1 MRRIQLLLLLGAMV
15 LGGSLLFTSQP
26 TEESALA
33 AVTPLDFLRNSFGGE
48 DYSLPDLRYFRL
60 AAQKVNNEYVDPTR
74 VEPEE
79 ILVSALDRVARRLP
93 EFLFE
98 MEKRGVA
105 IQVVVGSESTVFPL
119 PQLDSLSSATGVI
132 ADVVG
137 FLDRHLDPEVERP
150 PIEYALMNGMLETLD
165 PHSVFIDPE
174 SYKEMSIQNK
184 GHFGGLGITIGI
196 REKRLTILYPLKDT
210 PAWRAGLKA
219 GDHISKI
226 ENEST
231 VNMSLQ
237 EAVSRLRGEEGSSV
251 TITVT
256 DDKSPDREVTIVR
269 ARIEVPSVEWAYA
282 GDGIGLLQLYH
293 FSQTT
298 YDRVEDAL
306 ESLEMQAMEDK
317 QGSLRGLVLD
327 LRQNPGGYLQQA
339 IEVADKFIRSGVLVS
354 TVGLGGA
361 NPEVTR
367 ATRFRTE
374 EELPVVVLVDQSS
387 ASASEIVAGALRNQD
402 RAVVMGVRTFGKG
415 SVQNLYDR
423 DFHEGALKL
432 TIAQYLTPG
441 DLSIQGLG
449 IQPDIELRPALV
461 QPAGGDKEREV
472 HLYWQDFELREED
485 LDRSFAWG
493 GDQSDG
499 SDTLRSV
506 YSCPECF
513 EGDKARDREAS
524 AADHVSDLEVQA
536 AKALLLARP
545 THVRSEMLKPAQ
557 EVLAAQLGKR
567 EKQLEDR
574 FDQIGVN
581 WSRRPDSEASRG
593 AGVARAKVEVEVQSP
608 DGLLTPGT
616 STPVVLRVTNEGKTA
631 IQRLRAVTEGEF
643 FSGKEYFL
651 GRVAP
656 GETREFA
663 VDVKPALW
671 LHARAYE
678 VTWHFFSEG
687 GPQLKPYEGRLRIQ
701 DVPHP
706 RFAFSWQVVDDGSGT
721 SRGNGDGL
729 IQAAEEIDLL
739 VTVRNIGNGATS
751 DLWMKGKAGATG
763 SMASDSPAES
773 SANPP
778 DTAPSEHGFVQL
790 KNKSGESLF
799 LVDGTAAFSL
809 EPGGETHRRLHFRV
823 SENLEG
829 QESIEAELMVGDEK
843 FYEVVSVEL
852 DLPVSQGE
860 EPVASMQRTMQPRD
874 GIVDLRA
881 GASEKMPVVAQVDGP
896 VMVNG
901 RLGSWLSVSLPWGGT
916 GWAPL
921 ALMGPAGRRD
931 GAAGQPRALL
941 SSSPPVVSVTPNPG
955 GTVVV
960 GDELVVRGEVVDD
973 RVLKDLFVFV
983 NDRKVHYETV
993 SADSSR
999 QSFDLNVA
1007 LDAGEN
1013 LVEVFARDGDD
1024 HLGSLSFG
1032 VYRDVSAASPGD
1044 QSPPEA
1050 NSSQ

>member
-1 MRRIQLLLLLGAMV
+1 MRRIQLLLLVGAVV
-15 LGGSLLFTSQP
+15 LGGSLLLTSP
-26 TEESALA
+26 PADESPLA

-48 DYSLPDLRYFRL
+48 EYSLPDLRYFRL

-74 VEPEE
+74 VDPEE
-79 ILVSALDRVARRLP
+79 ILGSALDRVARLVP

-98 MEKRGVA
+98 MEERGVA
-105 IQVVVGSESTVFPL
+105 IQVVVGSESTVLPL
-119 PQLDSLSSATGVI
+119 PQLDSLSAAIGVI

-137 FLDRHLDPEVERP
+137 FLDRHLGPEIERA
-150 PIEYALMNGMLETLD
+150 PIEYAIMNGMLETLD
-165 PHSVFIDPE
+165 PHSVFIAPE

-210 PAWRAGLKA
+210 PAWRAGLKS

-237 EAVSRLRGEEGSSV
+237 EAVSRLRGEEGSAV

-256 DDKSPDREVTIVR
+256 DEKSPDREVTIVR

-306 ESLEMQAMEDK
+306 ESLELQAMEDK

-361 NPEVTR
+361 NPEITR

-423 DFHEGALKL
+423 DFHDGALKL

-449 IQPDIELRPALV
+449 IQPDIELRPAIV
-461 QPAGGDKEREV
+461 QPSEAGEEREV

-493 GDQSDG
+493 GNSDAAG
-499 SDTLRSV
+499 DMLRSV

-513 EGDKARDREAS
+513 EGDKGREREAS
-524 AADHVSDLEVQA
+524 AADHVDDVEVQA

-567 EKQLEDR
+567 EKELETR
-574 FDQIGVN
+574 FDSLGVD
-581 WSRRPDSEASRG
+581 WSLRG
-593 AGVARAKVEVEVQSP
+593 SSGDRAAPPAATARVEVEVQSE
-608 DGLLTPGT
+608 DGLLIPGT
-616 STPVVLRVTNEGKTA
+616 STPVVLRVTNEGKQP

-643 FSGKEYFL
+643 FRGKEYFL
-651 GRVAP
+651 GRVEP
-656 GETREFA
+656 GQTQEFS
-663 VDVKPALW
+663 VEVKPALW
-671 LHARAYE
+671 LRARAYE
-678 VTWHFFSEG
+678 ITWHFFSEG
-687 GPQLKPYEGRLRIQ
+687 GPKLEPFKGLLRVQ

-706 RFAFSWQVVDDGSGT
+706 RFAFSWQIVDDGSGS

-729 IQAAEEIDLL
+729 LQPAEEIDLL
-739 VTVRNIGNGATS
+739 VTVRNIGSGATS
-751 DLWMKGKAGATG
+751 DSWLRERG
-763 SMASDSPAES
+763 SPNGSSDVSPAAGTGDP
-773 SANPP
+773 SAEEG
-778 DTAPSEHGFVQL
+778 AEAHGFVQL

-799 LVDGTAAFSL
+799 LVNGTADFSL
-809 EPGGETHRRLHFRV
+809 EPGEQTHQRLHFRV
-823 SENLEG
+823 ADTVDSL
-829 QESIEAELMVGDEK
+829 ESIEAELMVGDEK
-843 FYEVVSVEL
+843 FYEFVSVEL
-852 DLPVSQGE
+852 ELPVAQVGE
-860 EPVASMQRTMQPRD
+860 PAASLQRTMQPKD
-874 GIVDLRA
+874 ADVSLRA
-881 GASEKMPVVAQVDGP
+881 GASDKMPIVATVDGP
-896 VMVNG
+896 VTVDG
-901 RLGSWLSVSLPWGGT
+901 RLGSWLRVALPWGGS
-916 GWAPL
+916 GWAPVASL
-921 ALMGPAGRRD
+921 APAGRKD
-931 GAAGQPRALL
+931 GAAEAPAIHL
-941 SSSPPVVSVTPNPG
+941 SNSPPVVTLTSNPG

-960 GDELVVRGEVVDD
+960 DGELLVQGEVVDD
-973 RVLKDLFVFV
+973 LGIKDLFVFV
-983 NDRKVHYETV
+983 NNRKVHYETV
-993 SADSSR
+993 AANSPR
-999 QSFDLNVA
+999 QAFRLNVT
-1007 LDAGEN
+1007 LEDGEN

-1024 HLGSLSFG
+1024 HLGNLSFG
-1032 VYRDVSAASPGD
+1032 VYRDASTASRGP
-1044 QSPPEA
+1044 
-1050 NSSQ
+1050 